1 MLHEKSTRAKIGI
14 IAIAVGLIGMII
26 ALFLPTIMTET
37 LHFSKDNIILLTPKN
52 NLIISISSL
61 VLIVAILILLAL
73 KHTKLTYSL
82 ATLTIIGILG
92 FCGWTLTNYQVIQ
105 SDQIIVKSYQNEQVM
120 NWADIQSVVYEYG
133 GDKLPYGQYIFQTA
147 NDEIIIG
154 ETAKFSTEQKQ
165 KIYSTARS
173 LDITFTE
180 RESLQ

>member
-1 MLHEKSTRAKIGI
+1 
-14 IAIAVGLIGMII
+14 
-26 ALFLPTIMTET
+26 
-37 LHFSKDNIILLTPKN
+37 
-52 NLIISISSL
+52 
-61 VLIVAILILLAL
+61 
-73 KHTKLTYSL
+73 
-82 ATLTIIGILG
+82 
-92 FCGWTLTNYQVIQ
+92 
-105 SDQIIVKSYQNEQVM
+105 M

>member
-26 ALFLPTIMTET
+26 AFFLPTIMTET

-61 VLIVAILILLAL
+61 VLIVATLILLAL
-73 KHTKLTYSL
+73 KHTKLTYGL
-82 ATLTIIGILG
+82 ATLTIIGIIG
-92 FCGWTLTNYQVIQ
+92 FCGWTLTNYQAIQ
-105 SDQIIVKSYQNEQVM
+105 SEQIIVKSYQNEQVM
-120 NWADIQSVVYEYG
+120 NWSDVQSVVYEYG
-133 GDKLPYGQYIFQTA
+133 NTLPYGQYIFQTA

-154 ETAKFSTEQKQ
+154 ETAKFGTEQKQ